1 MTMRRFLSFILS
13 VVLLLSMAGTVFASE
28 TSTTEI
34 IYLEDGSYLV
44 IETVQSMA
52 RSANTTSGF
61 TRITHVA
68 ESGET
73 RWRAIL
79 TGTFTYDGTSAT
91 CTEATVTTYVYADN
105 WYEVSKSSVK
115 SGDTATGSVTMGRTV
130 LGITVAKETYNMTL
144 TCSPNGT
151 LS

>member
-1 MTMRRFLSFILS
+1 MRRLFSLFLS

-28 TSTTEI
+28 NSTSEI
-34 IYLEDGSYLV
+34 IYLENGSYLV
-44 IETVQSMA
+44 IETVQSMS

-61 TRITHVA
+61 TRITHIS

-79 TGTFTYDGTSAT
+79 TGTFTYDGTTAT
-91 CTEATVTTYVYADN
+91 CTESSVTTYVYADN
-105 WYEVSKSSVK
+105 WYEISKTAGK
-115 SGDTATGSVTMGRTV
+115 SGNTATGSVTMGRTV
-130 LGITVAKETYNMTL
+130 LGITVAQETYNMTL